1 MTQNWYINSDSLNK
15 FPSRFILVWALFLTE
30 ESKSAITKC
39 NNLSTSSLNRV
50 FWKHLKA
57 IIKDDICLNN
67 FINIANTCINLGYWL
82 LYFKILLS
90 IIISKPNMT
99 SYNSPKMF
107 WLIILLNMFRKL
119 IEKVIGKR
127 LQF

>member
-1 MTQNWYINSDSLNK
+1 MTQNWYINSNILNK
-15 FPSRFILVWALFLTE
+15 FSSRFILVWALFLTE
-30 ESKSAITKC
+30 ESKSAITKY